1 MHVSGTRLLADL
13 LHEKTQ
19 QQPDH
24 PLVVFED
31 AHGAVSQLS
40 YREFS
45 SAVNRLCNALIS
57 QGVQPGQKIALMMN
71 NCTEFLLAW
80 MAINQA

>member
-19 QQPDH
+19 QQPEH

-40 YREFS
+40 YRQFS
-45 SAVNRLCNALIS
+45 SAVNRFLKACS
-57 QGVQPGQKIALMMN
+57 PGKKLP
-71 NCTEFLLAW
+71 
-80 MAINQA
+80 